1 MHYIRISR
9 VGKTA
14 CAVVLSCLLAAGPLM
29 DSAPF
34 YAFAD
39 EGTADVPATE
49 SDPARETAPEEKPQ
63 KHEQVNEDKP
73 LAPDATQNQ
82 APADKKPVE
91 EGAANALPEGEA
103 EASADGTAADVPS
116 SPTVV
121 NPDRVGVD
129 VPLAQG
135 EEVVATAGTVIVDGL
150 SYVVNSDGGTAT
162 VAGCVD
168 ASAPK
173 GDVIVAATV
182 FSGSDEYLVTAVAD
196 EAFKDCEGIES
207 IVLPDTLEAFGKDVF
222 KGCSSLQRIEVGE
235 RSKLHAVHDGMLFDK
250 ELSTL
255 LVCPEGKQPVA
266 SLPDSMTSFADDAF
280 AGCRNLEAFQ
290 VEEGNQTFA
299 SVDGVLYSADRTRLV
314 MAPARTVSVIVAPET
329 SVIAAGAF
337 SACSGLASIIANGYV
352 ETIEGKAF
360 SLETLSKAM
369 VALASGDDYDARK
382 AVWDE
387 AGFTNYIEPAVPGE
401 IQQPA
406 PTQSG
411 FVYELL
417 DDYTLAVSWTGEND
431 PEADLVIPTTAKLDG
446 VEYRVSAIAPAGFQG
461 RQSLTSVQI
470 RAPITAIGD
479 DAFAGCT
486 GLASVELSEGVS
498 AIGAGAFS
506 GTAVQR
512 VVIPASVT
520 SVGSRAF
527 ADCPD
532 LSRIVTFSNAPS
544 VAADAIAGCT
554 GVAIYAPYN
563 EAGEYSWN
571 PGLVASGN
579 HILPYGIS
587 LASDPLTLEV
597 DETADLF
604 EGGVCEVP
612 EGCELTYSYAA
623 TPISVEAGQ
632 VTGKKLGTSEVTV
645 SLSLDG
651 VELGR
656 SVRVVEVVAG
666 RPTTYANRA
675 YFRLM
680 YDSNGGTP
688 NPATSDLNNISAVNS
703 NSVYTITDPQNKYYS
718 EPAAPVKSG
727 YRFLGWYTKDTDT
740 KFDFAARPM
749 TIPAKDVRSQSFAV
763 DADMVKEYSTTLV
776 AKWGVPIP
784 EGATG
789 GVIGGTNG
797 ADSVTWYITSDNELV
812 ITPTDGVSGTLP
824 NGSFPW
830 SGNSLITKVLINND
844 VNAGASLRDMFSG
857 CSNLIS
863 IDGLNYLNTGNT
875 TDMSGMFYRCSSLQS
890 LDVSNLDT
898 SKAVDLSRMFCYCSK
913 LQSLDISK
921 LNTSNAKYIDSMFAN
936 CSSLTSLDVSKLNT
950 SSAIGMSQI
959 FTGCSELLSIEGL
972 QNFDTSNATNMHH
985 MFNACGKI
993 TSLDVSKFVTSKVTN
1008 MKGMFGGCKGLES
1021 LIGIGN
1027 FNVSNVRDMS
1037 QMFLNCSKLTV
1048 LDVSEFYTSS
1058 AVNMDSMFFGCS
1070 SLDSLDLSKF
1080 STENVTSMSSMF
1092 SNCKAL
1098 ASLDLSG
1105 FVTSN
1110 VTNMVSMLNGCN
1122 SLQSLDLSSF
1132 DTSNVT
1138 QMAGMFQNCSNLT
1151 TLNLSNFN
1159 TSKVTDMGRMFNGC
1173 KALQSLDISSFNT
1186 SNVTDMS
1193 FMFDGCNAL
1202 QPLDVSKF
1210 VTTNVTDMSYM
1221 FSGCKA
1227 LQSLNLSG
1235 FDTSKVTNMS
1245 RMFYSCNALQS
1256 LDVSSFNTSNVKN
1269 MASMFGGC
1277 RALQSLDVSAFK
1289 TPNVTKMS
1297 YMFNACTSLKTLDVT
1312 MLETSNVTDMSG
1324 MFYECS
1330 ALQSLDLSKFDT
1342 SKVTDMTYMF
1352 RFCPGLSFLDLSNFN
1367 TTNVVKSDGMF
1378 GDCSALIEVKVGTG
1392 YTLGFLAQPAPGYN
1406 GNWTNSSGT
1415 SYAYNAIPSG
1425 VADTY
1430 KAELATYSITYELNG
1445 GTLPNDAPT
1454 SYTINSAD
1462 ITLPTPSLA
1471 GGEFLGWYESADF
1484 SGDSVTTIATG
1495 SIGDKTFYAK
1505 WKRSIPS
1512 DCQAGGV
1519 TGGVTWY
1526 ITAGG
1531 ELVLTP
1537 TNGVDG
1543 TMDEITTAQPAP
1555 WNDWKPSVLSLS
1567 VEPGVKAGKSIS
1579 GAFSDCIN
1587 LTSVDLSGL
1596 DTSNTETMSFL
1607 FSSCVKLPS
1616 IDLSVLNT
1624 SSAIDMYALLSRCE
1638 SLTTANFSDLDTSK
1652 VRYMHR
1658 MFNECHSLMALDLS
1672 SFNTSMVGDADHM
1685 FYNCVSLESLDV
1697 SGWTISNAS
1706 LGGMFENC
1714 SSLSSLDLST
1724 WTVSGITDMATA
1736 FKGCA
1741 SIPSLDLSSWDTSK
1755 ATVFVSAFEG
1765 CSNLAN
1771 VALPDGFVSASA
1783 TDASKLFFDCPKLTT
1798 IPANLSFPESVPTA
1812 QAFGFSEAPVDF
1824 ISTTYAGGDPQ
1835 VLAYDWI
1842 ADSRL
1847 LNGMEAYGE
1856 LPTIDNLGRAWWSV
1870 DTNGTLTIGCEE
1882 DAVIADLGWV
1892 SIDGA
1897 VSTAP
1902 AEGAWSAARGLI
1914 TKIVMRPGVA
1924 AQNAGAWFAGMTKL
1938 TDISQAYV
1946 PAKATFTNSMFS
1958 GCTSLSE
1965 IPEGFTFPASVTAAR
1980 SMFRD
1985 CSSITSLPADFT
1997 LQGTSLVDAHSFFCK
2012 AGFKYLPDGF
2022 AFPENATNL
2031 QHFFSGT
2038 KLVQLPETL
2047 RLPSAPNLYVNR
2059 MFADCS
2065 YLETLPQGFT
2075 LVENCVGAEQMFQNC
2090 SSLKALPE
2098 GFSIPQGTD
2107 VNMLLYA
2114 CPRLTSLPASFKLNS
2129 LGLTSEVLGRLLP
2142 TRGMVPTYYAG
2153 NPDDV
2158 PAVDYW
2164 ATTWDRQLI
2173 TAGSLPTGVYSVEFK
2188 LPDTTGAYSEPAWFT
2203 GVTGAD
2209 GILGEVSAPT
2219 REGHEFIGWFVDEAC
2234 TIAFDF
2240 SKSVTGQAQ
2249 GAPNPVTTLYA
2260 RYTEA
2265 RSTLPTTDGG
2275 EHASWE
2281 LTRDGTLDI
2290 SCEDGYTIADLGWEP
2305 ATSKTDYWGPV
2316 RSKVKRVQMDANVKA
2331 ESMACWFMSMTDLT
2345 DVSGVFVPKGV
2356 ASVSALFSGCSSLT
2370 GLPDGFVIPEGV
2382 WNLDG
2387 MMNSTP
2393 KLEGL
2398 PDGFHLPESAEIVAG
2413 MFESSGIQSLPAGF
2427 TITKNVTDTR
2437 WMFQSCHQL
2446 TELPEGFQLPMDGK
2460 LEKAKNMFNMATGL
2474 KSIPVGY
2481 KIPAS
2486 VTDCS
2491 YMFGSCRALTTIPE
2505 GFTLPSKGDLM
2516 AEYLFQSCNSLSV
2529 IPASLSLKGLMD
2541 AGWDPDTQGKEMF
2554 MVYSNQSP
2562 VISTLYMGKASDM
2575 PEAAWWKKQR
2585 RTLYFADDPDN
2596 PLPSGMKTVTFKTA
2610 SLTTPGQWDDYAT
2623 MLTDESGK
2631 LTQPGDPQ
2639 AFGYPFKG
2647 WYTNEA
2653 CTAKFDFSKQITA
2666 DDVVVYGAFGAPILR
2681 GTVPLEA
2688 NVVVDNA
2695 GGSTTA
2701 SAEIRSFTPVD
2712 IDLTSVS
2719 CETGPGIAEL
2729 FPNEADRTKPFAMVK
2744 FPDQAE
2750 PVKASFT
2757 GQPAATSVTIPL
2769 STGWTSPGT
2778 KDCDI
2783 SLDLNGAQVKHRIED
2798 YAAQVA
2804 NIVWTVE
2811 VKK

>member
-49 SDPARETAPEEKPQ
+49 SDPARETAPEEEPQ

-91 EGAANALPEGEA
+91 EGGANALPEGEA
-103 EASADGTAADVPS
+103 DTSTDGNAADVPS

-121 NPDRVGVD
+121 NPGRVGVD

-150 SYVVNSDGGTAT
+150 NYVVNSDGGTAT

-168 ASAPK
+168 PSAPK

-196 EAFKDCEGIES
+196 EAFKDCEGVES
-207 IVLPDTLEAFGKDVF
+207 VVLPDTLESFGKDVF

-314 MAPARTVSVIVAPET
+314 MAPARTVSVIVDPET
-329 SVIAAGAF
+329 NVIAAGAF

-352 ETIEGKAF
+352 ETIEAKAF
-360 SLETLSKAM
+360 SLETLSKTM

-387 AGFTNYIEPAVPGE
+387 AGFTSYIEPAVPGE

-411 FVYELL
+411 FMYELL
-417 DDYTLAVSWTGEND
+417 DDYTLAASWTGEND
-431 PEADLVIPTTAKLDG
+431 PDADLVIPATAKLDG

-498 AIGAGAFS
+498 VIGAGAFS

-587 LASDPLTLEV
+587 LASDPLTLGV

-645 SLSLDG
+645 ALSLDG

-656 SVRVVEVVAG
+656 SVRVVEVAAG
-666 RPTTYANRA
+666 RPTPYANRA
-675 YFRLM
+675 YFRLI
-680 YDSNGGTP
+680 YDSDGGTP
-688 NPATSDLNNISAVNS
+688 NPAKSDLNNISAVNS

-749 TIPAKDVRSQSFAV
+749 TIPAKDVRSQSFSL
-763 DADMVKEYSTTLV
+763 DADMVREYSTTLV
-776 AKWGVPIP
+776 AKWGPEIP
-784 EGATG
+784 SDVLDG
-789 GVIGGTNG
+789 GEIGPAGDT
-797 ADSVTWYITSDNELV
+797 VTWYITADNELV
-812 ITPTDGVSGTLP
+812 ITPTNGVSGTLP
-824 NGSFPW
+824 NGPFPW
-830 SGNSLITKVLINND
+830 SGNSTITKASIVSGIK
-844 VNAGASLRDMFSG
+844 AGTSLFNMFSG
-857 CSNLIS
+857 CRKLAS
-863 IDGLNYLNTGNT
+863 IDGFQHLDTSNVTEMRGVFNV
-875 TDMSGMFYRCSSLQS
+875 CSSLQY
-890 LDVSNLDT
+890 VNL
-898 SKAVDLSRMFCYCSK
+898 S
-913 LQSLDISK
+913 
-921 LNTSNAKYIDSMFAN
+921 
-936 CSSLTSLDVSKLNT
+936 
-950 SSAIGMSQI
+950 
-959 FTGCSELLSIEGL
+959 
-972 QNFDTSNATNMHH
+972 NFDTSNATNMRGLFFNCSALESLDISNFDTVNAKDMSV
-985 MFNACGKI
+985 MFFGCSALK
-993 TSLDVSKFVTSKVTN
+993 SLDVSKLDTTN
-1008 MKGMFGGCKGLES
+1008 ATTIGGMFSG
-1021 LIGIGN
+1021 
-1027 FNVSNVRDMS
+1027 
-1037 QMFLNCSKLTV
+1037 
-1048 LDVSEFYTSS
+1048 
-1058 AVNMDSMFFGCS
+1058 
-1070 SLDSLDLSKF
+1070 
-1080 STENVTSMSSMF
+1080 
-1092 SNCKAL
+1092 CKAL
-1098 ASLDLSG
+1098 QSLDLSG
-1105 FVTSN
+1105 FETLKVTGMGTVFS
-1110 VTNMVSMLNGCN
+1110 GCN

-1138 QMAGMFQNCSNLT
+1138 QMAGMFQDCSNLT

-1159 TSKVTDMGRMFNGC
+1159 TSKVTDMGRMFSGC
-1173 KALQSLDISSFNT
+1173 NALQSLDISSFNT
-1186 SNVTDMS
+1186 SNVTNMS
-1193 FMFDGCNAL
+1193 LMFNGCNAL

-1235 FDTSKVTNMS
+1235 LDTSKVTNMS
-1245 RMFYSCNALQS
+1245 RMFYGCKALQS

-1289 TPNVTKMS
+1289 TPNVTEMS

-1342 SKVTDMTYMF
+1342 SKVTDMAYMF

-1378 GDCSALIEVKVGTG
+1378 GDCSALIEAKVGTG
-1392 YTLGFLAQPAPGYN
+1392 YTLEFLAQPTPGYSDH
-1406 GNWTNSSGT
+1406 WKNSSGD
-1415 SYAYNAIPSG
+1415 SFPYNKIPSG

-1430 KAELATYSITYELNG
+1430 KAELAMYSITYELNG

-1454 SYTINSAD
+1454 SYTIKSAD

-1616 IDLSVLNT
+1616 IDLSVLDT

-1658 MFNECHSLMALDLS
+1658 MFNECHSLLALDLS

-1697 SGWTISNAS
+1697 SGWTISNAN

-1724 WTVSGITDMATA
+1724 WTVSGISDMATT

-1771 VALPDGFVSASA
+1771 VALPDGFVGASA

-1812 QAFGFSEAPVDF
+1812 QAFGFSEAPTDF

-1842 ADSRL
+1842 ADCRL
-1847 LNGMEAYGE
+1847 LNGMEAFGE
-1856 LPTIDNLGRAWWSV
+1856 LPTVDNLGRAWWSV
-1870 DTNGTLTIGCEE
+1870 DTNGTLTIACEE

-1897 VSTAP
+1897 INTAP
-1902 AEGAWSAARGLI
+1902 TEGAWSTARGLV
-1914 TKIVMRPGVA
+1914 TKIVMEPGVA
-1924 AQNAGAWFAGMTKL
+1924 AENAGAWFAGMTKL
-1938 TDISQAYV
+1938 TDISQVYI
-1946 PAKATFTNSMFS
+1946 PAEATFTNSMFS

-1980 SMFRD
+1980 SMFRN
-1985 CSSITSLPADFT
+1985 CSSLVTLPEGFT
-1997 LQGTSLVDAHSFFCK
+1997 LQGTALTDVHSLLF
-2012 AGFKYLPDGF
+2012 GTGLKYLSDKF

-2031 QHFFSGT
+2031 QHFFSGS
-2038 KLVQLPETL
+2038 KLVQLPETF
-2047 RLPSAPNLYVNR
+2047 RLPSATGLCVNR
-2059 MFADCS
+2059 LFADCLS
-2065 YLETLPQGFT
+2065 LEALPKGF
-2075 LVENCVGAEQMFQNC
+2075 VIPENCVSAEEMFIHC
-2090 SSLKALPE
+2090 SGLEALPE
-2098 GFSIPQGTD
+2098 GFSIPEGTK
-2107 VNMLLYA
+2107 VKMMLYGCTNLV
-2114 CPRLTSLPASFKLNS
+2114 SIPASLKLNS
-2129 LGLTSEVLGRLLP
+2129 LNLTDEVLKYFLSASGV
-2142 TRGMVPTYYAG
+2142 VPTYYAG
-2153 NPDDV
+2153 DPADV
-2158 PAVDYW
+2158 PAADYW
-2164 ATTWDRQLI
+2164 STNWNRQLLI
-2173 TAGSLPTGVYSVEFK
+2173 SGNLPDGTYSVEFK
-2188 LPDTTGAYSEPAWFT
+2188 LPDVSGAYSETAWFT
-2203 GVTGAD
+2203 GATGAD
-2209 GILGEVSAPT
+2209 GILKEMSAPM
-2219 REGHEFIGWFVDEAC
+2219 REGYEFVGWFVDDAC
-2234 TIAFDF
+2234 TITFDF
-2240 SKSVTGQAQ
+2240 SKSVTAQAE

-2260 RYTEA
+2260 RYEQ
-2265 RSTLPTTDGG
+2265 SSGSLPTTDGKDR
-2275 EHASWE
+2275 AFWSVS
-2281 LTRDGTLDI
+2281 RDGVLTID
-2290 SCEDGYTIADLGWEP
+2290 CEHDATIEDLKWSYDAAIEGCIP
-2305 ATSKTDYWGPV
+2305 SNVKYWGPL
-2316 RSKVKRVQMDANVKA
+2316 RKRIKSVVMSPSVQAV
-2331 ESMACWFMSMTDLT
+2331 SMEQWFAWMPQLS
-2345 DVSGVFVPKGV
+2345 DVSKTFIPAGCT
-2356 ASVSALFSGCSSLT
+2356 SIRALFGGT
-2370 GLPDGFVIPEGV
+2370 AITALPDGFTIPQGV
-2382 WNLDG
+2382 QNAQDAFASCGSL
-2387 MMNSTP
+2387 
-2393 KLEGL
+2393 
-2398 PDGFHLPESAEIVAG
+2398 AA
-2413 MFESSGIQSLPAGF
+2413 LPAGF
-2427 TITKNVTDTR
+2427 IIPDTVTNTQG
-2437 WMFQSCHQL
+2437 MFVRCSSL
-2446 TELPEGFQLPMDGK
+2446 AGLPEGFVIPGSVKNARAMFEYSGLTSLPKGFT
-2460 LEKAKNMFNMATGL
+2460 LEHGVGDAAWMFHFCRGLSALPEGFSLPTTLTDVTNMFQDDPALTSLPSTLDLSALSTQARGTTGAMFKVDDSYKSNPLSTLYAGDDVSKVLGQEYWTSQNRKIYAANDPSNPLPDTVHQVTFKIPDASAPDGWKVFQLSLTNEATGL
-2474 KSIPVGY
+2474 V
-2481 KIPAS
+2481 
-2486 VTDCS
+2486 
-2491 YMFGSCRALTTIPE
+2491 
-2505 GFTLPSKGDLM
+2505 
-2516 AEYLFQSCNSLSV
+2516 
-2529 IPASLSLKGLMD
+2529 
-2541 AGWDPDTQGKEMF
+2541 
-2554 MVYSNQSP
+2554 
-2562 VISTLYMGKASDM
+2562 
-2575 PEAAWWKKQR
+2575 
-2585 RTLYFADDPDN
+2585 AD
-2596 PLPSGMKTVTFKTA
+2596 
-2610 SLTTPGQWDDYAT
+2610 
-2623 MLTDESGK
+2623 
-2631 LTQPGDPQ
+2631 PGDPR

-2729 FPNEADRTKPFAMVK
+2729 FSNEADRTKPFATVK

>member
-49 SDPARETAPEEKPQ
+49 SDPARETAPEEEPQ

-91 EGAANALPEGEA
+91 EGGANALPEGEA
-103 EASADGTAADVPS
+103 DTSTDGNAADVPS

-121 NPDRVGVD
+121 NPGRVGVD

-150 SYVVNSDGGTAT
+150 NYVVNSDGGTAT

-168 ASAPK
+168 PSAPK

-196 EAFKDCEGIES
+196 EAFKDCEGVES
-207 IVLPDTLEAFGKDVF
+207 VVLPDTLESFGKDVF

-314 MAPARTVSVIVAPET
+314 MAPARTVSVIVDPET
-329 SVIAAGAF
+329 NVIAAGAF

-360 SLETLSKAM
+360 SLETLSKTM

-387 AGFTNYIEPAVPGE
+387 AGFTSYIEPAVPGE

-411 FVYELL
+411 FMYELL

-431 PEADLVIPTTAKLDG
+431 PDADLVIPATAKLDG

-498 AIGAGAFS
+498 VIGAGAFS

-554 GVAIYAPYN
+554 SVAIYAPYN

-587 LASDPLTLEV
+587 LASDPLTLGV

-612 EGCELTYSYAA
+612 EECELTYSYAA

-632 VTGKKLGTSEVTV
+632 VTGKKFGTSEVTV
-645 SLSLDG
+645 ALSLDG

-656 SVRVVEVVAG
+656 SVRVVEVAASSAVPRA
-666 RPTTYANRA
+666 RPTEA
-675 YFRLM
+675 
-680 YDSNGGTP
+680 SV
-688 NPATSDLNNISAVNS
+688 SD
-703 NSVYTITDPQNKYYS
+703 
-718 EPAAPVKSG
+718 
-727 YRFLGWYTKDTDT
+727 
-740 KFDFAARPM
+740 FDVMP
-749 TIPAKDVRSQSFAV
+749 
-763 DADMVKEYSTTLV
+763 
-776 AKWGVPIP
+776 
-784 EGATG
+784 
-789 GVIGGTNG
+789 VIGM
-797 ADSVTWYITSDNELV
+797 A
-812 ITPTDGVSGTLP
+812 DGVSGTCFWALDGAGKLTISPNDHISGILADLP
-824 NGSFPW
+824 ASSSASPW
-830 SGNSLITKVLINND
+830 SDYSGSVRNVEIRSRVKSASSLNFLFFRCSNMTSIAGLENLDTSSATNMSTMFNGCSSLLSLDVSGFETANTQNMSNMFNGCSRLTSLDLSSWNTTNATNMNN
-844 VNAGASLRDMFSG
+844 MFSG
-857 CSNLIS
+857 CANLATISIGENFSKVLTGMINNVGADLYVYGAPSIIQSSSAYTGTVHLMTAAASGAKSKWTSAGFAVVDEYADAFAKGESGACSWTIDAAGKLSIYPSDGVAGTLEDMMMVDDYSKKIPWYSQRDSITSAFIAPGVKAGKGISYLFSWCKNLTSIEGLSNL
-863 IDGLNYLNTGNT
+863 
-875 TDMSGMFYRCSSLQS
+875 DMSNATETYMMFNSCSSLATLDLSSWDVSGVMVMRSMFNGCSALTSLNLAGWNTSRVKDMSYLFSGCSSLKSLDVSRLITTNVTEMRNIFSDCSSLQAVDVSGFNTSNLSDLYYVFNGCFSLASLDIGDWDVSNVKNMGGAFRGCSSLKS
-890 LDVSNLDT
+890 LDVSKWD
-898 SKAVDLSRMFCYCSK
+898 
-913 LQSLDISK
+913 
-921 LNTSNAKYIDSMFAN
+921 TSNATSMTSMFAN
-936 CSSLTSLDVSKLNT
+936 CSELSTIDVSNFKTSQVSDMRAMFQGCRKVEKIDVANWDT
-950 SSAIGMSQI
+950 SSAGYMSV
-959 FTGCSELLSIEGL
+959 
-972 QNFDTSNATNMHH
+972 
-985 MFNACGKI
+985 MFNACELLSTLDLSRWS
-993 TSLDVSKFVTSKVTN
+993 TSNVTEMYSMFHGCKSLTKLDLSKFETSKVTN
-1008 MKGMFGGCKGLES
+1008 MKSMFY
-1021 LIGIGN
+1021 
-1027 FNVSNVRDMS
+1027 
-1037 QMFLNCSKLTV
+1037 NCSSIAFV
-1048 LDVSEFYTSS
+1048 
-1058 AVNMDSMFFGCS
+1058 
-1070 SLDSLDLSKF
+1070 
-1080 STENVTSMSSMF
+1080 
-1092 SNCKAL
+1092 
-1098 ASLDLSG
+1098 DLSG
-1105 FVTSN
+1105 
-1110 VTNMVSMLNGCN
+1110 
-1122 SLQSLDLSSF
+1122 
-1132 DTSNVT
+1132 
-1138 QMAGMFQNCSNLT
+1138 
-1151 TLNLSNFN
+1151 
-1159 TSKVTDMGRMFNGC
+1159 
-1173 KALQSLDISSFNT
+1173 FNT
-1186 SNVTDMS
+1186 SNVTNS
-1193 FMFDGCNAL
+1193 
-1202 QPLDVSKF
+1202 
-1210 VTTNVTDMSYM
+1210 TDM
-1221 FSGCKA
+1221 FVGCP
-1227 LQSLNLSG
+1227 NLSE
-1235 FDTSKVTNMS
+1235 
-1245 RMFYSCNALQS
+1245 A
-1256 LDVSSFNTSNVKN
+1256 
-1269 MASMFGGC
+1269 
-1277 RALQSLDVSAFK
+1277 
-1289 TPNVTKMS
+1289 
-1297 YMFNACTSLKTLDVT
+1297 
-1312 MLETSNVTDMSG
+1312 
-1324 MFYECS
+1324 
-1330 ALQSLDLSKFDT
+1330 
-1342 SKVTDMTYMF
+1342 
-1352 RFCPGLSFLDLSNFN
+1352 
-1367 TTNVVKSDGMF
+1367 
-1378 GDCSALIEVKVGTG
+1378 KVGIG
-1392 YTLGFLAQPAPGYN
+1392 YTLGFLSQPSMTGYN
-1406 GNWTNSSGT
+1406 GNWTNSSGH
-1415 SYAYNAIPSG
+1415 SFAYNAIPSG

-1454 SYTINSAD
+1454 DYTIKSPD

-1471 GGEFLGWYESADF
+1471 GSEFLGWYESADF
-1484 SGDSVTTIATG
+1484 AGDPVTAIASGST
-1495 SIGDKTFYAK
+1495 GDKTFYAK
-1505 WKRSIPS
+1505 WNRSIPS
-1512 DCQAGGV
+1512 DVKDSGEM
-1519 TGGVTWY
+1519 GGVTWY
-1526 ITAGG
+1526 ITADDG
-1531 ELVLTP
+1531 LVLTP
-1537 TNGVDG
+1537 TNGVEG

-1555 WNDWKPSVLSLS
+1555 WIDWKPSVLSLT
-1567 VEPGVKAGKSIS
+1567 VEAGVKAGKSLS
-1579 GAFSDCIN
+1579 GSFSDCAN
-1587 LTSVDLSGL
+1587 LASVDVSGFDTSNTENMSFMFASCMKLQSLDLSHLDTSKVTDMYALFSHCESMTGVNLSGL
-1596 DTSNTETMSFL
+1596 DTS
-1607 FSSCVKLPS
+1607 
-1616 IDLSVLNT
+1616 
-1624 SSAIDMYALLSRCE
+1624 
-1638 SLTTANFSDLDTSK
+1638 K
-1652 VRYMHR
+1652 VIYMHR
-1658 MFNECHSLMALDLS
+1658 MFNECHSLKALDLS
-1672 SFNTSMVGDADHM
+1672 GFNTSSIRDMDHM
-1685 FYNCVSLESLDV
+1685 FNNCVSLESLDMP
-1697 SGWTISNAS
+1697 GWTIANVDADM
-1706 LGGMFENC
+1706 GGMFENC
-1714 SSLSSLDLST
+1714 TSLPSLDVST
-1724 WTVSGITDMATA
+1724 WTVSGAVSMYAT

-1741 SIPSLDLSSWDTSK
+1741 SIASLDLSGWDTSK
-1755 ATVFVSAFEG
+1755 ATNAAGTFEG
-1765 CSNLAN
+1765 CSSLTD
-1771 VALPDGFVSASA
+1771 VKLPDGFVSATV

-1798 IPANLSFPESVPTA
+1798 IPANLSFPESAPTA
-1812 QAFGFSEAPVDF
+1812 QAFGFSEAPAEFVA
-1824 ISTTYAGGDPQ
+1824 TTYAGDDSQ
-1835 VLAYDWI
+1835 LLAYDWI
-1842 ADSRL
+1842 ADCRL
-1847 LNGMEAYGE
+1847 LNGMEAFGE
-1856 LPTIDNLGRAWWSV
+1856 LPTVDNLGRAWWSV

-1882 DAVIADLGWV
+1882 GSSISSLGWSWQIANNTDYWSPFRDQIV
-1892 SIDGA
+1892 AIEMSPT
-1897 VSTAP
+1897 VH
-1902 AEGAWSAARGLI
+1902 AETMAY
-1914 TKIVMRPGVA
+1914 
-1924 AQNAGAWFAGMTKL
+1924 WFQGMHKL
-1938 TDISQAYV
+1938 TDISGV
-1946 PAKATFTNSMFS
+1946 F
-1958 GCTSLSE
+1958 
-1965 IPEGFTFPASVTAAR
+1965 IPENTTSTYGLFRSCASLTTIPE
-1980 SMFRD
+1980 S
-1985 CSSITSLPADFT
+1985 FT
-1997 LQGTSLVDAHSFFCK
+1997 L
-2012 AGFKYLPDGF
+2012 PD
-2022 AFPENATNL
+2022 NL
-2031 QHFFSGT
+2031 INVGG
-2038 KLVQLPETL
+2038 
-2047 RLPSAPNLYVNR
+2047 
-2059 MFADCS
+2059 MFE
-2065 YLETLPQGFT
+2065 Y
-2075 LVENCVGAEQMFQNC
+2075 C
-2090 SSLKALPE
+2090 SSLYSIADDFHLPSTADSAALMFNGCSSLVSLPSGFYLPGTTKTSAGMFKGCSNLQALPEKFELPSGISAVDDMFNGCSSLSALPE
-2098 GFSIPQGTD
+2098 GFSIPDKVTALKG
-2107 VNMLLYA
+2107 MFKGCELLA
-2114 CPRLTSLPASFKLNS
+2114 ALPEGFAIPRSLPLDEGKMNEMFLGCNS
-2129 LGLTSEVLGRLLP
+2129 LTVLPSSFDFSIEAANASANPFMCANADTLTYFDGSPDSAVRQYDWTSQNRKLVLADDPDNPLP
-2142 TRGMVPTYYAG
+2142 DTVHLVT
-2153 NPDDV
+2153 
-2158 PAVDYW
+2158 
-2164 ATTWDRQLI
+2164 
-2173 TAGSLPTGVYSVEFK
+2173 FK
-2188 LPDTTGAYSEPAWFT
+2188 LPDASGAYTEAVWLTS
-2203 GVTGAD
+2203 VTGTD
-2209 GILGEVSAPT
+2209 GLLQEMAAPT
-2219 REGHEFIGWFVDEAC
+2219 REGYAFMGWFVDEAC

-2240 SKSVTGQAQ
+2240 SKSVTDQAE

-2260 RYTEA
+2260 RYAEA

-2275 EHASWE
+2275 EHASWK
-2281 LTRDGTLDI
+2281 LTQDGTLRI

-2305 ATSKTDYWGPV
+2305 ATSKTDYWGPM
-2316 RSKVKRVQMDANVKA
+2316 RSKVKRVQMHANVKA

-2370 GLPDGFVIPEGV
+2370 ALPDGFTVPEGV
-2382 WNLDG
+2382 KALDG
-2387 MMNSTP
+2387 MMSVCT
-2393 KLEGL
+2393 KLTALPEG
-2398 PDGFHLPESAEIVAG
+2398 FRIPESAELLTS
-2413 MFESSGIQSLPAGF
+2413 MFEGSGIQSLPAGF

-2437 WMFQSCHQL
+2437 WMFQSCTQL

-2505 GFTLPSKGDLM
+2505 GFSLPNKGDLM
-2516 AEYLFQSCNSLSV
+2516 AEYMFQSCNSLSV

-2631 LTQPGDPQ
+2631 LTQPGDPR

-2729 FPNEADRTKPFAMVK
+2729 FSNEADRTKPFATVK

-2769 STGWTSPGT
+2769 STGWASPGT